1 MQIQPHAFRAADLVG
16 GHVVLDL
23 VNTVTARDG
32 DPIDWLDGYPR
43 VLEWA
48 ALTGQFDAGLLA
60 ELEHLNTAEPDSGAL
75 ALRSLRELREAIH
88 DVLAPSLRDDT
99 ALDEALNRLEALW
112 KDAVALA
119 RLTSSDHHARLELS
133 VESSRL
139 DYLGHELALRAFG
152 LLQTFPRART
162 RICAGTN
169 CGWLFIDRSKSGK
182 RRWCDMATC
191 GNAAKSKR
199 HHQRRRAAL
208 TRNGAQGRSL
218 P

>member
-1 MQIQPHAFRAADLVG
+1 VQPHTFRAGDLVG

-32 DPIDWLDGYPR
+32 NPVDWLDSYPR

-48 ALTGQFDAGLLA
+48 ALTGHFEESRLA
-60 ELEHLNTAEPDSGAL
+60 ELEHIDKTAPRAGTLAL
-75 ALRSLRELREAIH
+75 ARLRDLRETLH
-88 DVLAPSLRDDT
+88 DVLAATIRNDT
-99 ALDEALNRLEALW
+99 APEKTLRNLDGHW

-119 RLTSSDHHARLELS
+119 RLTISDHHARLELS

-139 DYLGHELALRAFG
+139 DYLKHELALRAVD
-152 LLQTFPRART
+152 LLQTFPRTRA

-169 CGWLFIDRSKSGK
+169 CGWLFIDRSKGGQ

-199 HHQRRRAAL
+199 HYDRKRS
-208 TRNGAQGRSL
+208 GASPQGAPR
-218 P
+218 